1 MYFLAAGSETG
12 YTRNCDKYVARQG
25 NAQGMSIKRLFV
37 VLLVFVVLVSAFAYF
52 AASKKDAGE
61 TKDGF
66 AAYENA
72 ALGLKAEYPAR
83 WQTLEDVRG
92 VAVVFH
98 SPLESAEDKY
108 NDNVHV
114 IVEDVSGQPGLT
126 AEAYAASGIAKL
138 PAALEDFR
146 LVGNKGDTVS
156 GRPARLIEYTGRRGD
171 FRLRFLQAVTIADG
185 KAFLITYVAEEGSYD
200 KHLPAARRVLAS
212 VAIK

>member
-1 MYFLAAGSETG
+1 
-12 YTRNCDKYVARQG
+12 
-25 NAQGMSIKRLFV
+25 MSIKRLFI
-37 VLLVFVVLVSAFAYF
+37 VLSLFVALGVGFAYF
-52 AASKKDAGE
+52 TASSKPDAKE
-61 TKDGF
+61 AKDGYAVF
-66 AAYENA
+66 ENA

-126 AEAYAASGIAKL
+126 ADAYAESGIAKL
-138 PAALEDFR
+138 PSALADFR
-146 LVGNKGDTVS
+146 LVGNKSDTVS
-156 GRPARLIEYTGRRGD
+156 GRPARLLEYTGKRGD
-171 FRLRFLQAVTIADG
+171 FQLHFLQAVTIANG
-185 KAFLITYVAEEGSYD
+185 NAFLITYVAEEGSYA
-200 KHLPAARRVLAS
+200 KHLPTARRIMGS